1 MKTKIKLL
9 GTRSHCLL
17 YSIAIIAVIMFS
29 FAACEEIVDEDYV
42 TFQNSLNFINNNS
55 SYDLK
60 VNIEDKNGSK
70 RSFTINAGSS
80 FTNYSV
86 LTPPIT
92 ITYSPASKVKTNLWK
107 TSVNFNNK

>member
-1 MKTKIKLL
+1 MRKLLKLL
-9 GTRSHCLL
+9 GAVA
-17 YSIAIIAVIMFS
+17 IAAVIGVCFT
-29 FAACEEIVDEDYV
+29 ACDEEVDEDYV
-42 TFQNSLNFINNNS
+42 TMQELNFINNKS

-70 RSFTINAGSS
+70 YQSLTIKAGSS

-92 ITYSPASKVKTNLWK
+92 ITYSPASKVKTNLWQ
-107 TSVNFNNK
+107 TSVNFSNK